1 VIRNSRR
8 VTALA
13 IAGAI
18 TLASAVTGCGAG
30 TNPETA
36 RPTQLTEGVNVSRAD
51 LDVQIRNMFVLGPSE
66 GKTLPAGGS
75 APVYATLISS
85 ATDGRPDKLVAVSS
99 NMSGTPTPLPGGG
112 LALPPGQA
120 VSLNSPTGPRAV
132 LAGLTTALRGGE
144 NIEVALQFER
154 AGVVKATLP
163 VVPQSGD
170 FQTYGP
176 APTPVAS
183 PTATSPSASPKA
195 TASAASKKRK
205 KVAKTAVPTPTP

>member
-176 APTPVAS
+176 APTQVAS

>member
-1 VIRNSRR
+1 MIRNSRR

-195 TASAASKKRK
+195 TASAASK
-205 KVAKTAVPTPTP
+205 

>member
-66 GKTLPAGGS
+66 GKALPAGGS

>member
-1 VIRNSRR
+1 MIRNSRR